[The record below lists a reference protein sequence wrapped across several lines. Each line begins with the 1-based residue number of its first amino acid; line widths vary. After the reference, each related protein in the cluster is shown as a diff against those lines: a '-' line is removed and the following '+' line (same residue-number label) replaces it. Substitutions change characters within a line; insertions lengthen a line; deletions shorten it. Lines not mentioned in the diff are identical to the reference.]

1 MSQINYLN
9 CIADQL
15 TKVQHSENVYMVL
28 ISATLTTPWTIRM
41 KHVSAHSAEKSKT
54 DTLTT
59 SQTMAVKSETDTLT
73 TTQTV
78 AEKSESDT
86 LINGQPVAENSETDT
101 LTTSQ
106 TVAEKSETDTLTT
119 SQTVAEKS
127 ETEVSHRTASTVQ
140 YKTRKTPNHRI

>member
-1 MSQINYLN
+1 MVSDKNNNSFNLKKMSQINYLN

-41 KHVSAHSAEKSKT
+41 KHVSAHSAEKS
-54 DTLTT
+54 
-59 SQTMAVKSETDTLT
+59 
-73 TTQTV
+73 
-78 AEKSESDT
+78 
-86 LINGQPVAENSETDT
+86 
-101 LTTSQ
+101 
-106 TVAEKSETDTLTT
+106 ETDTLTT